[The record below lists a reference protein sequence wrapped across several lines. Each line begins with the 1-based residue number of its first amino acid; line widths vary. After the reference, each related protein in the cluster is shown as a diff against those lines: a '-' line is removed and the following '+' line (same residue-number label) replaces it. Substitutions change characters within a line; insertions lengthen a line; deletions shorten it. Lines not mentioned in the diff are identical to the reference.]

1 MSSMDETR
9 PQTLT
14 GGGGRW
20 IDGNGMVAPVP
31 TTPPPTTCY
40 RVLHLVIERKAIRRA
55 SHRLCSRFLFLQPP
69 YHSFLFSSTRSF
81 FRGSPCL
88 PRTPAPQPYRSRR
101 LPRILVAGGA
111 PQLGHSGERR
121 LRRATCFADCERY
134 EAVASSTPPLPAY
147 LLFSPSLFSSSL
159 VSSAQPFLFNGVL
172 QTGLLMPSTY
182 LGQTKVTQY
191 E

>member
-1 MSSMDETR
+1 MDR
-9 PQTLT
+9 WKWD
-14 GGGGRW
+14 GGASACDATADN
-20 IDGNGMVAPVP
+20 ILQSVAFGH
-31 TTPPPTTCY
+31 TEKT
-40 RVLHLVIERKAIRRA
+40 IRRA
-55 SHRLCSRFLFLQPP
+55 SHRLSSKFVSTTAISQF
-69 YHSFLFSSTRSF
+69 SFSSTRSF

-88 PRTPAPQPYRSRR
+88 PRITAPQPWPCRSHSR

-111 PQLGHSGERR
+111 PRLGHSGERR

-172 QTGLLMPSTY
+172 QTGLLMPST
-182 LGQTKVTQY
+182 
-191 E
+191 